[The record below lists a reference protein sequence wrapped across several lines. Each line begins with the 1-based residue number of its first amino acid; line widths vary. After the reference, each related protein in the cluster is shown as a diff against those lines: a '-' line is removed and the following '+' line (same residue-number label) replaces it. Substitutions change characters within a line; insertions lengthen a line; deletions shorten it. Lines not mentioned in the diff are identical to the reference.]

1 MSFSIGIL
9 LHMWQHELDKLFVWH
24 VEQKS
29 SSPGP
34 KESSPSRRS
43 GWPKGTMMERAIQD
57 LEKGVAEYCPP
68 RADGEEPEQPPQS
81 GGKAKRLPREVK
93 QKLAKVARLAVR
105 CICTSF

>member
-1 MSFSIGIL
+1 M
-9 LHMWQHELDKLFVWH
+9 HELVNISVYLILMPSITFRWMSLHIGLSSTYFSLFLH
-24 VEQKS
+24 L
-29 SSPGP
+29 
-34 KESSPSRRS
+34 
-43 GWPKGTMMERAIQD
+43 D
-57 LEKGVAEYCPP
+57 LTDCPP

>member
-1 MSFSIGIL
+1 L
-9 LHMWQHELDKLFVWH
+9 TD
-24 VEQKS
+24 
-29 SSPGP
+29 
-34 KESSPSRRS
+34 
-43 GWPKGTMMERAIQD
+43 
-57 LEKGVAEYCPP
+57 CPP